1 MHRTRIKICGITRPE
16 DARAAA
22 EAGADAIGLIFHP
35 PAPRCLTLERA
46 REILA
51 TLPAFVTPV
60 GVFVNVPAEHITQT
74 ATELGLRHVQLN
86 GNEPP
91 DLVRALS
98 RLAVTR
104 AVRVERD
111 RFGDTLAAWRSA
123 VIDLRLTNLK
133 GLVLETP
140 DTGKAGGTGV
150 PNDWET
156 VRQHQRAGSFGSL
169 PIIAAGGLTP
179 ETVGRVVRD
188 IRPWAVDVS
197 SGVEDAPGHKSAEK
211 LRAFIEAVRKA
222 DSAKD

>member
-1 MHRTRIKICGITRPE
+1 MHRTRVKICGITRPE

-22 EAGADAIGLIFHP
+22 EAGADGIGLIFHP
-35 PAPRCLTLERA
+35 PAPRCLTIERA
-46 REILA
+46 RDILA

-60 GVFVNVPAEHITQT
+60 GVFVNVSPEQVTQT
-74 ATELGLRHVQLN
+74 ATDLGLRHVQLN

-91 DLVRALS
+91 DVVRALS
-98 RLAVTR
+98 RFAVIR

-111 RFGDTLAAWRSA
+111 HFGDTLSAWRSA
-123 VIDLRLTNLK
+123 VTDLRLTNLK

-140 DTGKAGGTGV
+140 GTGKAGGTGV

-156 VRQHQRAGSFGSL
+156 VRQHQRTGSFDGL
-169 PIIAAGGLTP
+169 PVIAAGGLTP

-197 SGVEDAPGHKSAEK
+197 SGVEDEPGRKSVHKLA
-211 LRAFIEAVRKA
+211 AFIQAVKDA
-222 DSAKD
+222 DAAKD